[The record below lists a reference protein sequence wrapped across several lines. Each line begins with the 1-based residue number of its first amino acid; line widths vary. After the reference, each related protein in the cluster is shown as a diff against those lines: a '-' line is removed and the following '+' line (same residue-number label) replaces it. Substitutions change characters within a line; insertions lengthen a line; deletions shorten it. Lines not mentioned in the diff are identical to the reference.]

1 MNEYTALL
9 QVQEVDLELMRLEN
23 ATHHMP
29 QSQKLEACEKAQAH
43 MLKQLR
49 RILGL
54 TKDAKMNVEDNIS
67 REKQLRT
74 KIEEVKSASRAH
86 ASDYRSL
93 QDDEAKLSDLAKRLE
108 KVLFDRD
115 TLTKEYAKCQKAAL
129 NAQELAKKLTEE
141 KDQLTKSLKHD
152 LAGIREHMHE
162 LTQRRKEYISYISQE
177 HMDLYERCQKRFL
190 GLAVEELLGNTP
202 SICRIKLQPSLYNQ
216 IHMDH
221 GIAQCPYCHRVLVEH
236 KNTERA

>member
-1 MNEYTALL
+1 MKEYTALL
-9 QVQEVDLELMRLEN
+9 RVQEIDLELMRLEN
-23 ATHHMP
+23 TAQHMP
-29 QSQKLEACEKAQAH
+29 QAKKLAACEKAQAQ

-49 RILGL
+49 RILGI

-67 REKQLRT
+67 REEHLRE
-74 KIEEVKSASRAH
+74 KIEEVKAASREH

-129 NAQELAKKLTEE
+129 NAQDLAKKLTEE
-141 KDQLTKSLKHD
+141 KDQLTKSLKQD
-152 LAGIREHMHE
+152 LAGIRARMSE
-162 LTQRRKEYISYISQE
+162 LRDSRKDVTSCISQE

-190 GLAVEELLGNTP
+190 GLAVEELHGNTP

-216 IHMDH
+216 IRMDH
-221 GIAQCPYCHRVLVEH
+221 GISQCPYCHRVLIGR
-236 KNTERA
+236 KNPEQA